1 MCIGEYM
8 KDVDKVDWSKVWSKE
23 YPILDSYH
31 NIENINKYKEQI
43 EKLYNQFKK
52 EYNMS
57 NQDTILI
64 LKDILYHEYIKN
76 NK

>member
-1 MCIGEYM
+1 M